1 VCAATSGLLVCSAST
16 HGLEQAVA
24 VVHNEK
30 FPTEER
36 SSIGKSGWLLMP
48 DQARLAKMR
57 ASSGEERDMQRVPPV
72 VACGTAF
79 DSKYEGPIVATSRT
93 FCLLPPGATC

>member
-1 VCAATSGLLVCSAST
+1 
-16 HGLEQAVA
+16 
-24 VVHNEK
+24 
-30 FPTEER
+30 
-36 SSIGKSGWLLMP
+36 MP